1 MYIAGDSF
9 LNLPQIMFMSTWVI
23 IPIRIPLEIEY
34 VSGIIIIHTNAGID
48 SEKSSKLTFFIC
60 SAISNPTMI
69 KAGAV
74 AADGIERNSGE
85 KNIAITKQHP
95 TTRAVSPERPPW
107 VTPAALS
114 T

>member
-1 MYIAGDSF
+1 M
-9 LNLPQIMFMSTWVI
+9 NLPQIIFISTYVI

-34 VSGIIIIHTNAGID
+34 VNGIMSIHTNAGID
-48 SEKSSKLTFFIC
+48 SEKSSKSTFLIC

-85 KNIAITKQHP
+85 KNIAITKQPP
-95 TTRAVSPERPPW
+95 TTRAVKPREDVR
-107 VTPAALS
+107 A
-114 T
+114 

>member
-9 LNLPQIMFMSTWVI
+9 LNFPQIMFMRTWVI

-60 SAISNPTMI
+60 SAISNPTII

-74 AADGIERNSGE
+74 AADGIERNNGE
-85 KNIAITKQHP
+85 KNIASKNKKPVVI
-95 TTRAVSPERPPW
+95 AVKPVLPPA
-107 VTPAALS
+107 VTPDALS